1 MCQLCAVMSLTT
13 LGGLQLISTVD
24 RERGFDDGDVNRGRI
39 C

>member
-1 MCQLCAVMSLTT
+1 MCQLFAVIRLTT

-24 RERGFDDGDVNRGRI
+24 RERGFDDGDMNRGRI